1 MITPF
6 SVLDT
11 RTKEWKQR
19 KDYWITTY
27 GIQSELGRED
37 IESKTQFWES
47 NSNVSIFDPV
57 LCELMY
63 DWFVPKGGKILDPFA
78 GGSVR
83 GIVGE
88 EMGFHYDGIELSEEQ
103 VLANQKQSNK
113 PNWIIGD
120 SDKEIFFLDND
131 YDFVF
136 TCPPYYDL
144 EVYSDNVSD
153 LSTMSEHKFDQ
164 KYEKII
170 YKSITKL
177 KQNRFFGI
185 VVSEVRNPSTTGS
198 YSIGNYRKL
207 VSKTIE
213 MCEKHGLKFYNDM
226 VLFNSQHQASR
237 VGKTYFDRNRKI
249 PSVHQNILIFVKGNP
264 DIATEEIKG
273 GEWMCEVEGKKYLS
287 FRHAAIDIEPN
298 KLVASE
304 VKRRCISRKSKYKDW
319 QIIGE
324 ETRPEIKYVVCDI
337 PFESPQQVSELVDDV
352 SEQQCRNMFESNN
365 PKFRHWKR
373 VEPKDWNLSYKE
385 MEELWDLSDKAGGLH
400 IFSETIQ
407 CGDKKYISIH
417 EASKDLKLSG
427 ERVRQKIKSEKYKDW
442 IYLDN

>member
-1 MITPF
+1 
-6 SVLDT
+6 
-11 RTKEWKQR
+11 
-19 KDYWITTY
+19 
-27 GIQSELGRED
+27 
-37 IESKTQFWES
+37 
-47 NSNVSIFDPV
+47 
-57 LCELMY
+57 
-63 DWFVPKGGKILDPFA
+63 
-78 GGSVR
+78 
-83 GIVGE
+83 
-88 EMGFHYDGIELSEEQ
+88 
-103 VLANQKQSNK
+103 
-113 PNWIIGD
+113 
-120 SDKEIFFLDND
+120 
-131 YDFVF
+131 
-136 TCPPYYDL
+136 
-144 EVYSDNVSD
+144 
-153 LSTMSEHKFDQ
+153 
-164 KYEKII
+164 
-170 YKSITKL
+170 
-177 KQNRFFGI
+177 
-185 VVSEVRNPSTTGS
+185 
-198 YSIGNYRKL
+198 
-207 VSKTIE
+207 
-213 MCEKHGLKFYNDM
+213 MCEAHGLHFYNDM

-273 GEWMCEVEGKKYLS
+273 GEFKCQVNDTKYLT

-337 PFESPQQVSELVDDV
+337 PFESPQQVTELVEDV
-352 SEQQCRNMFESNN
+352 SEQQCRNMFESTN

-373 VEPKDWNLSYKE
+373 VEPKDWNLSYRE

-407 CGDKKYISIH
+407 CGGKKYISIH
-417 EASKDLKLSG
+417 EASKDLNLSG

>member
-37 IESKTQFWES
+37 IESKSQFWES

-83 GIVGE
+83 GIVAE

-103 VLANQKQSNK
+103 VLANKKQSKK

-144 EVYSDNVSD
+144 EVYSDDMND
-153 LSTMSEHKFDQ
+153 LSNMSERNFDIKFD
-164 KYEKII
+164 KII
-170 YKSITKL
+170 YKSTLQL

-185 VVSEVRNPSTTGS
+185 VVSEVRNPSTTGN

-207 VSKTIE
+207 VSKTIQ
-213 MCEKHGLKFYNDM
+213 MCEAHGLHFYNDM

-273 GEWMCEVEGKKYLS
+273 GEPTCQVNGTKYLT

-337 PFESPQQVSELVDDV
+337 PFESPQQVSELLDDV
-352 SEQQCRNMFESNN
+352 HEQQCRNMFESKN

>member
-19 KDYWITTY
+19 KDHWITTY

-37 IESKTQFWES
+37 TQSKSQFWES
-47 NSNVSIFDPV
+47 TSNVSIFDPV

-63 DWFVPKGGKILDPFA
+63 DWFVPKGGKILDPFS

-83 GIVGE
+83 GIVAH
-88 EMGFHYDGIELSEEQ
+88 EMGYTYDGIDLSQ
-103 VLANQKQSNK
+103 NQILANKKQSHG
-113 PNWIIGD
+113 PNWILGD
-120 SDKEIFFLDND
+120 ADKELFHLDND

-144 EVYSDNVSD
+144 EVYSDDMND
-153 LSTMSEHKFDQ
+153 LSTLSERNFDIKFD
-164 KYEKII
+164 KIL
-170 YKSITKL
+170 YKSTLQL

-185 VVSEVRNPSTTGS
+185 VVSEVRNPSTTGN

-213 MCEKHGLKFYNDM
+213 MCESHGLKFYNDM

-273 GEWMCEVEGKKYLS
+273 GEFKCQVNDTKYLT
-287 FRHAAIDIEPN
+287 FRHAAIDIDPN

-337 PFESPQQVSELVDDV
+337 PFESPQQVSELLDDV
-352 SEQQCRNMFESNN
+352 HEQQCRNMFESNN

-417 EASKDLKLSG
+417 EASKDLNLSG